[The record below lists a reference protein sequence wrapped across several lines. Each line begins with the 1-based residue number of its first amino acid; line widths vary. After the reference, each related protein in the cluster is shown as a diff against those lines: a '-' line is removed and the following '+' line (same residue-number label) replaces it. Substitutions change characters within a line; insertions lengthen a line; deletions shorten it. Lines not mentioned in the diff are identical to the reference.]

1 MYFNIIYNIIMKVV
15 IDTDVLMSSLFSRR
29 EDSHMIVQWLV
40 DRYARKGIKYNVTST
55 VLITELFAVLLRL
68 DNLTRA
74 RLTPESA
81 NVFIDGICLLSYHQ
95 DIHYLWR
102 PFLRDVDD
110 DMVLE
115 TAVNAQADYIV
126 THNVKD
132 FAGTQERFGIVVL
145 SPQSFL
151 QMTGVVG

>member
-1 MYFNIIYNIIMKVV
+1 MKVV
-15 IDTDVLMSSLFSRR
+15 IDTDVLIASLFSKRGA
-29 EDSHMIVQWLV
+29 SHKIVQWLV
-40 DRYARKGIKYNVTST
+40 DRYAQKGIKYNVTST
-55 VLITELFAVLLRL
+55 ALITELSAVLLRL
-68 DNLTRA
+68 DNLSRA
-74 RLTPESA
+74 QLTPESA
-81 NVFIDGICLLSYHQ
+81 NVFIDGICLLSFHQ

-115 TAVNAQADYIV
+115 TAVNAQVDYIV

>member
-15 IDTDVLMSSLFSRR
+15 IDTDVFISSLFSKRGAW
-29 EDSHMIVQWLV
+29 HKIVQWLV
-40 DRYARKGIKYNVTST
+40 DRYAQKGIKYNVTST
-55 VLITELFAVLLRL
+55 SLIMELSAVLLRL
-68 DNLTRA
+68 DNLSRA

-81 NVFIDGICLLSYHQ
+81 NVFIDGICLLSHHQ
-95 DIHYLWR
+95 DIYYLWR

-115 TAVNAQADYIV
+115 AAVNAQADYIV

-151 QMTGVVG
+151 QTTGVV